1 LVSSLWKTFPQ
12 WSAYTI
18 FEPKCFS
25 VGERMKMEK
34 AKVQIYQKH
43 PKVQVFLDL
52 GQEKKKELSRLDNVK
67 ALR

>member
-1 LVSSLWKTFPQ
+1 
-12 WSAYTI
+12 
-18 FEPKCFS
+18 
-25 VGERMKMEK
+25 MKMEK